1 MLDTG
6 KIAEILRRS
15 PNSWEIEFVE
25 SIDSTNTE
33 LSRRFSSAESAPFFL
48 LCADEQT
55 AGRGRLTRKW
65 FSIKG
70 ADITASVIFPS
81 PVQRQD
87 TPKLT
92 IPAGLALV
100 EVLEKEYGMDSKV
113 RWPNDVLTEKG
124 KIAGILSAY
133 LPKPDAVICGTG
145 INVNSEPDALSLGP
159 YRTVTTLGA
168 ELGRKIE
175 RESLLAQWLLA
186 YEKIWELAGAENL
199 ERLKTGFDNVSYYLR
214 KRVRIL
220 VDAAGG
226 RDEEEIEATDE
237 FEGIARGLD
246 DSGALTVTRDDG
258 SEYSVGI
265 EDLIIPLN

>member
-6 KIAEILRRS
+6 KIAEFLRQS

-25 SIDSTNTE
+25 SIDSTNSE
-33 LSRRFSSAESAPFFL
+33 LSRRFSSAESAPFLL

-55 AGRGRLTRKW
+55 AGRGRLARKW

-70 ADITASVIFPS
+70 DDITASVIFPS
-81 PVQRQD
+81 PVQRRD

-92 IPAGLALV
+92 LPAGLALV
-100 EVLEKEYGMDSKV
+100 EVLDKEYGMNSKV

-133 LPKPDAVICGTG
+133 LAKPDAVICGIG
-145 INVNSEPDALSLGP
+145 INVNSEPDAFSLGP
-159 YRTVTTLGA
+159 HRTMTTVGA

-175 RESLLAQWLLA
+175 REPLLAQWLLA
-186 YEKIWELAGAENL
+186 YEKIWELADAENL
-199 ERLKTGFDNVSYYLR
+199 ERLKTDFDNASFYPG

-226 RDEEEIEATDE
+226 RDEEAMKASDE
-237 FEGIARGLD
+237 FEGIAAGLD

-258 SEYSVGI
+258 SEYSAGI
-265 EDLIIPLN
+265 EDVIIPLN